1 MFSRKLAIL
10 GVCLGMFGCGGGDLP
25 QLTSVPLNDPVIEA
39 RLGQNVEY
47 VEAPS
52 VPGFPKS
59 ESVLDDFLIR
69 GDEAAIRSHAWS
81 AWDSMTATAP
91 SGLPTMLTWYTNA
104 EIFGEGTI
112 ATPRLFLP
120 TILTG
125 PEDNFGNGDPPT
137 EINFYNQAY
146 RTHVRAQNYEWRET
160 LQFLQGLGQT
170 NVADFPSDAI
180 AVKTVWFPVRHDGL
194 TAFPVWD
201 DELTR
206 PREWGTGIGK
216 LVDSGYF
223 GPLTPEQQDE
233 YKSHERDGN
242 EWGTFARVVA
252 VDPTSQRSGTAQVRF
267 FDPQDL
273 SYQTD
278 ANREAAIVPLQSF
291 YTLRLSD
298 AATVESLNE
307 GVIGQMVRRFWGRSL
322 TEQDSLALVAVH
334 ITTRET
340 ENWVW
345 ATFWWH
351 DGPPQPDRP
360 AFPGPFQNFRMAAT
374 LSADLPAA
382 EDGGPNVTF
391 NPYLEAGFAEGT
403 VSNCMG
409 CHQRAGWTA
418 AGPQSV
424 MPVHRGTITD
434 GDPAFDGLLRTH
446 FLWSLVFRPRPQQP
460 ATPPLPP
467 DDHVPEP

>member
-1 MFSRKLAIL
+1 
-10 GVCLGMFGCGGGDLP
+10 
-25 QLTSVPLNDPVIEA
+25 
-39 RLGQNVEY
+39 Y

-52 VPGFPKS
+52 VPGFPQS
-59 ESVLDDFLIR
+59 ESVLDDYLVR
-69 GDEAAIRSHAWS
+69 GDEAAMRSHAWS
-81 AWDSMTATAP
+81 AWNSLTTTTP

-104 EIFGEGTI
+104 EIFGQGTI
-112 ATPRLFLP
+112 ATPRLFEP
-120 TILTG
+120 AILAG

-146 RTHVRAQNYEWRET
+146 RTHVRAQDYQWRET

-194 TAFPVWD
+194 TALPVWD

-273 SYQTD
+273 SYQSD
-278 ANREAAIVPLQSF
+278 ANREAAIVPLQNL

-307 GVIGQMVRRFWGRSL
+307 GVMGQMVRRFWGRSL

-334 ITTRET
+334 I
-340 ENWVW
+340 
-345 ATFWWH
+345 
-351 DGPPQPDRP
+351 
-360 AFPGPFQNFRMAAT
+360 
-374 LSADLPAA
+374 
-382 EDGGPNVTF
+382 
-391 NPYLEAGFAEGT
+391 
-403 VSNCMG
+403 
-409 CHQRAGWTA
+409 
-418 AGPQSV
+418 
-424 MPVHRGTITD
+424 
-434 GDPAFDGLLRTH
+434 
-446 FLWSLVFRPRPQQP
+446 
-460 ATPPLPP
+460 
-467 DDHVPEP
+467 